1 MRSDRLLWILLAV
14 LGTGVILLVINHDAG
29 STLGIDN
36 DQFATLIW
44 VGTLGTVI
52 GLGIVTRARPGGDIL
67 RQIAIWLAVFLALV
81 VGYRLYQGE
90 PLLPGNQPPNPDP
103 GGGVNVFL
111 MDRGGGPRDFG
122 GREDSDHGVRF
133 KTS

>member
-14 LGTGVILLVINHDAG
+14 IGIGAILLVINHDAG

-36 DQFATLIW
+36 DNFATLIW
-44 VGTLGTVI
+44 VGTIGTVI
-52 GLGIVTRARPGGDIL
+52 GLGLVTQARPGGDLL
-67 RQIAIWLAVFLALV
+67 RQVAIWLAVFLALV

-90 PLLPGNQPPNPDP
+90 PLFPGSQPSNPDP

-111 MDRGGGPRDFG
+111 KRSGGEPRDFG
-122 GREDSDHGVRF
+122 
-133 KTS
+133 